1 MNEPLETAM
10 HSYSVVL
17 TYDADERCWCASVP
31 AFDGATTDGDTPEEA
46 LAHARELIERQ
57 IAVMLDHGWDVPV
70 EDEPA
75 RIERIA
81 LARPA

>member
-1 MNEPLETAM
+1 MNEAIEVAM
-10 HSYSVVL
+10 YSYSVVL
-17 TYDADERCWCASVP
+17 TYDAAERCWYASVP

-46 LAHARELIERQ
+46 LAHARELIEGQ
-57 IAVMLDHGWDVPV
+57 IAVILDHGWDIPV